1 MAGITKGKG
10 TIDMKR
16 IIENTAYNTA
26 TAMVVAKLTSS
37 MTGTLYQTSLCAPD
51 ASSMTGVLYQTN
63 AGEFFVHEHEVVR
76 YRDWQG
82 ECKALETD
90 NITPINQEQAKGWA
104 VNSGE
109 IINDVFNDKAKANTA
124 TIYVRVPSTL
134 KSIVED
140 AAKAKGMSVNSYA
153 IRCLE
158 QAL

>member
-1 MAGITKGKG
+1 MLPLEVATYRADSICSPAGVVDVQVNVGIG
-10 TIDMKR
+10 TQ
-16 IIENTAYNTA
+16 AA
-26 TAMVVAKLTSS
+26 V
-37 MTGTLYQTSLCAPD
+37 
-51 ASSMTGVLYQTN
+51 
-63 AGEFFVHEHEVVR
+63 
-76 YRDWQG
+76 
-82 ECKALETD
+82 ETD